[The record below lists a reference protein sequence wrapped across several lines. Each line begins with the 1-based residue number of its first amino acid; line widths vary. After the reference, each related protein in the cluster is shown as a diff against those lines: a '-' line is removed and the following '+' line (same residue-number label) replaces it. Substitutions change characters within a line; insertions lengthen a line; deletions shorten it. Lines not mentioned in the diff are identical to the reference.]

1 MPPLFGKEVG
11 LRLVPENTKK
21 NKKNKNNNK
30 KKNVLQLKHS
40 ELAHKNR
47 SDVSNAALTQS
58 QLRISGAEGG
68 F

>member
-11 LRLVPENTKK
+11 LRLVPENKIK
-21 NKKNKNNNK
+21 NKKNKNNK
-30 KKNVLQLKHS
+30 KKTVLQLKHS